1 MIEGKEDF
9 DEFCV
14 DRFVLDLHDKTII
27 GLTDK
32 LSAQGGVAKKVTYD
46 FSLYYKWSS
55 DEALNEVLYIT
66 TK

>member
-46 FSLYYKWSS
+46 FSLYYK
-55 DEALNEVLYIT
+55 
-66 TK
+66 